1 MRPSEERR
9 GPRSN
14 QVRINEQIRARVVL
28 VIDSDGTQLGQMNI
42 ADALKAARDRNLD
55 LVEVSPL
62 AQPPVCRILD
72 YGRQQYEQSR
82 REREARKNQKTITIK
97 EVRVRPKTDPHDLE
111 TKLRSIVKWLQDGDR
126 VQLTL
131 RMRGREQAHPDWGRK
146 VLVEMASKVGD
157 VGRIE
162 RDVLSEGR
170 QMTLVLAPSSIA
182 PKKPSRQAAPAP
194 QSAPPTDSGAPT
206 TSPTNPS

>member
-1 MRPSEERR
+1 MRPTEDRR
-9 GPRSN
+9 GPRN

-28 VIDSDGTQLGQMNI
+28 VIDSDGSQLGEMPI
-42 ADALKAARDRNLD
+42 ADALKIARDKSLD

-82 REREARKNQKTITIK
+82 KEREARKNQTKVVIK
-97 EVRVRPKTDPHDLE
+97 EVRVRPKTDPHDLD
-111 TKLRSIVKWLQDGDR
+111 TKLRAITKWLQEGDR

-157 VGRIE
+157 VGRVE
-162 RDVLSEGR
+162 RDVLAEGR
-170 QMTLVLAPSSIA
+170 QMTLVLAPSA
-182 PKKPSRQAAPAP
+182 LATKKSKP
-194 QSAPPTDSGAPT
+194 SAPPPGQ
-206 TSPTNPS
+206 PSAGTGE

>member
-1 MRPSEERR
+1 MRPTEDRR
-9 GPRSN
+9 GPRN

-28 VIDSDGTQLGQMNI
+28 VIDSDGSQLGQMPI
-42 ADALKAARDRNLD
+42 ADALKIARDKSLD

-82 REREARKNQKTITIK
+82 KEREARKNQTKVVIK
-97 EVRVRPKTDPHDLE
+97 EVRVRPKTDPHDLD
-111 TKLRSIVKWLQDGDR
+111 TKLRAITKWLQEGDR

-157 VGRIE
+157 VGRVE
-162 RDVLSEGR
+162 RDVLAEGR
-170 QMTLVLAPSSIA
+170 QMTLVLAPSA
-182 PKKPSRQAAPAP
+182 LVTKKSKP
-194 QSAPPTDSGAPT
+194 SAPPPEQ
-206 TSPTNPS
+206 PSAGTGE

>member
-1 MRPSEERR
+1 MRPSEDRR
-9 GPRSN
+9 GPRN

-28 VIDSDGTQLGQMNI
+28 VIDSDGSQLGQMPVV
-42 ADALKAARDRNLD
+42 DALRIAREHNLD

-82 REREARKNQKTITIK
+82 KEREARKNQTKVVIK

-111 TKLRSIVKWLQDGDR
+111 TKLRAITKWLQEGDR

-146 VLVEMASKVGD
+146 VLVEMASKIGD

-162 RDVLSEGR
+162 RDVLAEGR
-170 QMTLVLAPSSIA
+170 QMTLVLAPSA
-182 PKKPSRQAAPAP
+182 LAVKKPKPAVAAAHSETSSP
-194 QSAPPTDSGAPT
+194 QVEAV
-206 TSPTNPS
+206 SPSM

>member
-1 MRPSEERR
+1 VRPSEDRR
-9 GPRSN
+9 GPRN

-28 VIDSDGTQLGQMNI
+28 VIDSDGSQLGQMSI
-42 ADALKAARDRNLD
+42 VDALKIARDKSLD

-82 REREARKNQKTITIK
+82 KEREARKNQTKVVVK

-111 TKLRSIVKWLQDGDR
+111 TKLRAITKWLQEGDR

-146 VLVEMASKVGD
+146 VLVEMASKIGD
-157 VGRIE
+157 VGRVE
-162 RDVLSEGR
+162 RDVLAEGR
-170 QMTLVLAPSSIA
+170 QMTLVLAPSSLVT
-182 PKKPSRQAAPAP
+182 KKAKPAAQPA
-194 QSAPPTDSGAPT
+194 AEAVTAPT
-206 TSPTNPS
+206 AEPVQQA

>member
-1 MRPSEERR
+1 MRPTEDRR
-9 GPRSN
+9 GSRN

-28 VIDSDGTQLGQMNI
+28 VIDSDGTTLGQMSI
-42 ADALKAARDRNLD
+42 TDALKAARERNLD
-55 LVEVSPL
+55 LVEVQPN

-82 REREARKNQKTITIK
+82 REREARKNQKTIVIK

-111 TKLRSIVKWLQDGDR
+111 TKLRAITKWLQDGDR

-146 VLVEMASKVGD
+146 VLTEMASKVGD

-162 RDVLSEGR
+162 RDVIAEGR
-170 QMTLVLAPSSIA
+170 QMTLVLAPNTTATKRPQARPVPSE
-182 PKKPSRQAAPAP
+182 KPASTGGDAPAP
-194 QSAPPTDSGAPT
+194 A
-206 TSPTNPS
+206 

>member
-1 MRPSEERR
+1 VRPSEDRR
-9 GPRSN
+9 GPRH
-14 QVRINEQIRARVVL
+14 QVRINEQIRAKTVL
-28 VIDSDGTQLGQMNI
+28 VIDAEGAQRGQMFI
-42 ADALKAARDRNLD
+42 GDALKLAREQGLD

-82 REREARKNQKTITIK
+82 KEREAKKNQKVIVIK
-97 EVRVRPKTDPHDLE
+97 EVRVRPKTDEHDLE
-111 TKLRSIVKWLQDGDR
+111 TKLRAITDWLRKGDK

-146 VLVEMASKVGD
+146 VLVEMASAVGD

-162 RDVLSEGR
+162 RDVVAEGR
-170 QMTLVLAPSSIA
+170 QMTMVLAPNTA
-182 PKKPSRQAAPAP
+182 TQKKPARPA
-194 QSAPPTDSGAPT
+194 T
-206 TSPTNPS
+206 TPSSEAQQPL